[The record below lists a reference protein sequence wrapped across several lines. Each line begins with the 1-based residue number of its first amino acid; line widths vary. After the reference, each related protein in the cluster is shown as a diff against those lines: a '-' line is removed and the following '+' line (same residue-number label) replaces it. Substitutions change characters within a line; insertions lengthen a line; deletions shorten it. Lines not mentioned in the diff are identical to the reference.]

1 MRSCPDT
8 DIDLTSES
16 RKQNTKEPL
25 CFNQHT
31 CFLQPK
37 IVRFSRFD
45 SCSTNESSVFPV
57 RTYGTLTVQD
67 DKTGIKECRELK
79 CADYNITW
87 FYLCSARV
95 FSCKKFT
102 S

>member
-1 MRSCPDT
+1 MCSCPDT
-8 DIDLTSES
+8 DVDLTSES

-45 SCSTNESSVFPV
+45 SCSTNESSKFPV
-57 RTYGTLTVQD
+57 RTYDTLTVQN
-67 DKTGIKECRELK
+67 DKTGIEECRQLNS
-79 CADYNITW
+79 ADKNDP
-87 FYLCSARV
+87 LVLLVQC
-95 FSCKKFT
+95 
-102 S
+102 